1 MIEAVQARPIPS
13 LLTSQSNKKQKL
25 VVILE
30 IILHKAVLRYM
41 SSSILYVYC
50 NSSTVKKD
58 QYLLYTCDV
67 FYEVLYLYYH
77 IKKYFMENKIIN
89 HSPF

>member
-30 IILHKAVLRYM
+30 IKQHKAVLGYM
-41 SSSILYVYC
+41 STSILYAD
-50 NSSTVKKD
+50 SR
-58 QYLLYTCDV
+58 
-67 FYEVLYLYYH
+67 
-77 IKKYFMENKIIN
+77 IKVQK
-89 HSPF
+89 

>member
-30 IILHKAVLRYM
+30 IKQHKAVLQYM
-41 SSSILYVYC
+41 CTSILYADSC
-50 NSSTVKKD
+50 I
-58 QYLLYTCDV
+58 L
-67 FYEVLYLYYH
+67 
-77 IKKYFMENKIIN
+77 
-89 HSPF
+89 